1 MCFELAVYGLVSGLL
16 YGLLPKRKASI
27 YVSLLAAMLVGR
39 IVWGAVR
46 LIISGVGGS
55 AFTWAAF
62 LSGAFT
68 SAIPGIILH
77 IVLIPLLVI
86 ALERALPWLKS
97 GR

>member
-1 MCFELAVYGLVSGLL
+1 VS
-16 YGLLPKRKASI
+16 
-27 YVSLLAAMLVGR
+27 
-39 IVWGAVR
+39 
-46 LIISGVGGS
+46 GS